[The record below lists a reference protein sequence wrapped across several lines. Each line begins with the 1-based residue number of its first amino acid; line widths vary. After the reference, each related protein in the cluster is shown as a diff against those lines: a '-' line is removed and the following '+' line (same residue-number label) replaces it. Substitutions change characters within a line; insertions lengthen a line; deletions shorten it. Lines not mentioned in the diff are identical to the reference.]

1 MTESVAAGVG
11 DGVRVSPDRL
21 RETRT

>member
-11 DGVRVSPDRL
+11 DGVRVSPDWL
-21 RETRT
+21 RKTRT

>member
-11 DGVRVSPDRL
+11 DGVRVSPDWL